1 VSEKEGTRMTEMVT
15 FPVGGRTATGYLA
28 LPEQGQGPA
37 LLVLHAWW
45 GLTDFFKAVCDR
57 LGGEGFVALAPDLY
71 HGKIATSLEEAERLS
86 ALDEDTASQDIIG
99 AIAFLLKQPAMSG
112 STIGAVGFS
121 LGGYWALLLKEPVTA
136 MVTFYGLPAPESV
149 TANAA
154 FLGHFAEH
162 DEFESV
168 ESVHQLETYLHG
180 SGREAS
186 FYIYPGTQHWF
197 FEQDRP
203 DFYHPEAAQLA
214 WERTISFLRRHL
226 NR

>member
-1 VSEKEGTRMTEMVT
+1 MTAMVT
-15 FPVGGRTATGYLA
+15 FPVDGRTATGYLA
-28 LPEQGQGPA
+28 LPEQGKGSA

-57 LGGEGFVALAPDLY
+57 LAAEGFVALAPDLY
-71 HGKIATSLEEAERLS
+71 HGEIATTVEEAERFA
-86 ALDEDTASQDIIG
+86 ALDEDTAYQDIMG
-99 AIAFLLKQPAMSG
+99 AIAFLLKQPATSG

-121 LGGYWALLLKEPVTA
+121 MGGYWALLLKEPVA
-136 MVTFYGLPAPESV
+136 AIVTFYGLPAPESV

-162 DEFESV
+162 DEFESLT
-168 ESVHQLETYLHG
+168 SVRQLEAYLQS
-180 SGREAS
+180 SGREAR

-214 WERTISFLRRHL
+214 WERTISFLRRSL
-226 NR
+226 ERI